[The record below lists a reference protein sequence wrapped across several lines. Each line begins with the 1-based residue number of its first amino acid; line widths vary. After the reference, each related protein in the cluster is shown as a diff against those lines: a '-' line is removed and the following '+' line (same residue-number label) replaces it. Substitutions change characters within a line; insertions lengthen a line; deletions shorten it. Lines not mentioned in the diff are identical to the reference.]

1 MLRQTVRDPR
11 IEDRKWML
19 TEFMGQAYEPSD
31 DGREAFLLLD
41 GELNRA
47 SGKPLPSEG
56 NTLSS

>member
-1 MLRQTVRDPR
+1 
-11 IEDRKWML
+11 ML

-47 SGKPLPSEG
+47 SGKPLPSEE